1 MLTWLGVGCG
11 CGVQQLDELVSCF
24 IKFLCLFLQVDNVLQ
39 FFLENDSLEFEE
51 IVKKYS
57 DELSETVFF
66 LNPSL
71 EYKAWHIL
79 EIMVT

>member
-1 MLTWLGVGCG
+1 MQQDFTCIKKEEEERVKDLLTWLGVGCG

-66 LNPSL
+66 
-71 EYKAWHIL
+71 
-79 EIMVT
+79 